1 MPGMVDVHNKRCEA
15 EDCQKH
21 PTYGIANGR
30 ARFCT
35 KHKGPDMVDVHCRP
49 CEFLGCSKH
58 PHYAFEGDKA
68 RFCASHKEP
77 GMVDV
82 KHKRCHKTGCREMRV
97 YETPEKKSRFCAM
110 HLEQWL
116 TSKTIRRT
124 ANHEPGSESAPGRT
138 SAKKRQKNSRGAKGG
153 SKASGNGRR
162 SSDRAVAAA
171 TATATAAAAAAH
183 SQASAFQQPD
193 LLDWSP
199 GGEDDASSA
208 SRGGV
213 KRKLSKAVGGEVRP
227 GPSSRGARASGN
239 GGGVSLLSA
248 DGGAGGGETA
258 VDCVRRR
265 GAQGSGGGGDAEE
278 AVASGSGGGG
288 GGHGASSPEGRGRA
302 GGRGRR
308 PAARGDNA
316 DENGAFFAAAS
327 DAAAAAFGGRGEIKP
342 KLEPRM
348 YDDRVGGGPEG
359 GGGGGGGGDTL
370 SHLGGATAAE
380 TFMGERSGVEQLQ
393 RVGDGGGGGGGRRR
407 GRGDR
412 LYEGGGSFRRGGDGG
427 MPDGAAAGHG
437 PPQGSGADV
446 DMGVGASFLN
456 LSPPS
461 EKSTMHRGHR
471 RLASFDPNTDCFS
484 HFNYLV
490 GGGSDGG
497 GALAEAS
504 RRGLFFQP
512 VGAAEGQGYTLP
524 PRGGGSVSSL
534 GSFGGS
540 FGSFGGGGGR
550 RHHRGMSSGSVD
562 LNVLAPVLA
571 ELRASG
577 GGCVM
582 ER

>member
-1 MPGMVDVHNKRCEA
+1 MTGANKCLFGEGKEHCLKHRMYAFPGEKAQFCSSHKMPGMVDVHNKRCEA

-116 TSKTIRRT
+116 TSKTERRT
-124 ANHEPGSESAPGRT
+124 ANHEAGSESAPARA
-138 SAKKRQKNSRGAKGG
+138 SAKRQKTSRGAKGG

-162 SSDRAVAAA
+162 SSGRAAAAA
-171 TATATAAAAAAH
+171 TVTATAAAAAQ
-183 SQASAFQQPD
+183 SQASAFQQPN

-213 KRKLSKAVGGEVRP
+213 KRKLSKAVGGEVSP
-227 GPSSRGARASGN
+227 GPSSRGARASDN
-239 GGGVSLLSA
+239 GGGLSLLSA
-248 DGGAGGGETA
+248 DEVGGGETA

-265 GAQGSGGGGDAEE
+265 GALGFRGGADAEE
-278 AVASGSGGGG
+278 VAASGSGGGR
-288 GGHGASSPEGRGRA
+288 GASFPAGRGRA

-308 PAARGDNA
+308 PAARVDNR
-316 DENGAFFAAAS
+316 DENGAFFTAAS
-327 DAAAAAFGGRGEIKP
+327 NPAAAAFGGRGEIKP

-359 GGGGGGGGDTL
+359 SGGGGGGGDSL
-370 SHLGGATAAE
+370 SHIGGTTAAE
-380 TFMGERSGVEQLQ
+380 AFMGGRSVVEELQL
-393 RVGDGGGGGGGRRR
+393 VGDGSGGRRR
-407 GRGDR
+407 GRGD
-412 LYEGGGSFRRGGDGG
+412 
-427 MPDGAAAGHG
+427 
-437 PPQGSGADV
+437 
-446 DMGVGASFLN
+446 
-456 LSPPS
+456 
-461 EKSTMHRGHR
+461 
-471 RLASFDPNTDCFS
+471 
-484 HFNYLV
+484 
-490 GGGSDGG
+490 
-497 GALAEAS
+497 
-504 RRGLFFQP
+504 
-512 VGAAEGQGYTLP
+512 
-524 PRGGGSVSSL
+524 
-534 GSFGGS
+534 
-540 FGSFGGGGGR
+540 
-550 RHHRGMSSGSVD
+550 
-562 LNVLAPVLA
+562 
-571 ELRASG
+571 
-577 GGCVM
+577 
-582 ER
+582 